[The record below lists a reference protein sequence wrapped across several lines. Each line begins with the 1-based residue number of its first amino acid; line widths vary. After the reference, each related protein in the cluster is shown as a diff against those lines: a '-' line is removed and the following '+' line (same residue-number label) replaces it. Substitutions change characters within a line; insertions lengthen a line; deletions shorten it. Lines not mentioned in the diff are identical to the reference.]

1 MRHYNKKSLYSYL
14 IIAALILAIGVTVF
28 FGEHNQAKL
37 KKENLKL
44 AEEITESINKEE
56 PKIDEDDS
64 TTSPDN
70 ISENDDDTQEEKLV
84 YSTQNINVRY
94 GPGTNYTIL
103 GSLTAYQ
110 RVPLVEK
117 RSDGWSKILFNGEEA
132 YCTSSFLVEDDI

>member
-56 PKIDEDDS
+56 PIIDEDDS

-70 ISENDDDTQEEKLV
+70 ISENDDNTQEEKLV

-94 GPGTNYTIL
+94 GPGTNYEIL
-103 GSLTAYQ
+103 GSLTANQ
-110 RVPLVEK
+110 RVPLIEK